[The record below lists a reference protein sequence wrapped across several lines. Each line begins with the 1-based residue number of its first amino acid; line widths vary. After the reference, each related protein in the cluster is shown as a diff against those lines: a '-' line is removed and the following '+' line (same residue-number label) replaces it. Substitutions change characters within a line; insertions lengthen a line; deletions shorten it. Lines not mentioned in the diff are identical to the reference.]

1 MLDLFVTAASAAAAG
16 GSAAV
21 HAAAAHVAAAHTAVA
36 AAHTA
41 AAATAAAHGAA
52 TAGAA
57 TAGAASAGAAAT
69 GAAAS
74 SNSAAAA
81 EMAKLVAQQ
90 AAAYKAYLA
99 HQAAAHPFLT
109 FCKNTALG
117 QWVRNS
123 AWAFPAL
130 QSAHFIGMTM
140 LIGVVGAIDLRVLGV
155 ARAIPLAP
163 LHRYLPLAFIG
174 FGINLCT
181 GIAFFCHDPYVYAPN
196 TSFRIK
202 MLLIL
207 LAGLNALWFRLGVF
221 LDLEHWG
228 PGIEASR
235 LAKVISAVSIL
246 IWLCVI
252 TAGRYIA
259 FT

>member
-1 MLDLFVTAASAAAAG
+1 MMHILVAAATTAATAAAG
-16 GSAAV
+16 AGGAV
-21 HAAAAHVAAAHTAVA
+21 HAAASAAQ
-36 AAHTA
+36 A
-41 AAATAAAHGAA
+41 AAA
-52 TAGAA
+52 
-57 TAGAASAGAAAT
+57 SAP
-69 GAAAS
+69 
-74 SNSAAAA
+74 SAAAA
-81 EMAKLVAQQ
+81 SVAQLAAQADADYARRLAAQ
-90 AAAYKAYLA
+90 AANYPILYWLKM
-99 HQAAAHPFLT
+99 T
-109 FCKNTALG
+109 TIG
-117 QWVRNS
+117 EWVRDS
-123 AWAFPAL
+123 TWAFPFL
-130 QSAHFIGMTM
+130 QSWHFIGMTM
-140 LIGVVGAIDLRVLGV
+140 LLGVVGAVDLRVLGV

-163 LHRYLPLAFIG
+163 LHRFLPLAFIG
-174 FGINLCT
+174 FGINLIT
-181 GIAFFCHDPYVYAPN
+181 GICFFCHDPWVYAFN

-246 IWLCVI
+246 IWLAVI